1 LIGMLPIVYSVSAG
15 APLAMPLDERQ
26 IEEMLLTTAQSIY
39 AVAIIAD
46 LRFSIREAMMLLAL
60 FACQLLFTDAAA
72 RYALSGLYLLMTVVI
87 VAAGGAEKRR
97 AFRELPAF
105 IFGRGE

>member
-1 LIGMLPIVYSVSAG
+1 MLPIVYSISAG

-39 AVAIIAD
+39 AVTIIAD
-46 LRFSIREAMMLLAL
+46 LRFSVREAVILLAL
-60 FACQLLFTDAAA
+60 FACQLLFTDAVA
-72 RYALSGLYLLMTVVI
+72 RYALSGLYLSMTVVI
-87 VAAGGAEKRR
+87 AAVGGAEKRR

-105 IFGRGE
+105 VFGRGD